1 MSSKLFH
8 STQVGAVSL
17 EHRVVLAPM
26 TRLKATESHVPHIP
40 LVRVYYEQRSHTPG
54 TLLITEA
61 TVIAAKAGG
70 IAHTPGIWSQE
81 QIGAWRQITDGVHAK
96 GSFIFCQL
104 WALGR
109 AADPKVLVGEDPTF
123 PYISASDIPV
133 PGRSDVPRP
142 MRVDEIKEYIELHV
156 QAALNA
162 VAAGFD
168 GVEIH
173 GANGYLLDQFIQDVT
188 NQRTDAYGGGIE
200 NRARFPLEIVDGVV
214 KAIGA
219 ERTGY
224 RASPWSYIEGMGMKD
239 PKPTFAYLVSE
250 IKARHPNFAYI
261 HVIEPRVNG
270 TRLRREGELT
280 SRMKN
285 DFIRDIWAPLPL
297 ISAGGYERVTAIT
310 TADEKNDIIAFG
322 KHFLANP
329 DLVYRLKKDIPLNA
343 YDRSTFYVP
352 GNVAKGYTD
361 YTFAGEA
368 PKSPL

>member
-8 STQVGAVSL
+8 STEVGAVSL
-17 EHRVVLAPM
+17 KHRVVLAPL
-26 TRLKATESHVPHIP
+26 TRLRATKSHVPHAP
-40 LVRVYYEQRSHTPG
+40 LVRLYYEQRSHTPG

-70 IAHTPGIWSQE
+70 MAHIPGIWNQE
-81 QIGAWRQITDGVHAK
+81 QTDAWREITDGVHAK
-96 GSFIFCQL
+96 GLFIFCQL

-109 AADPKVLVGEDPTF
+109 PSF

-133 PGRSDVPRP
+133 PGRSDVPLP
-142 MRVDEIKEYIELHV
+142 MTVDEIKEYVDLYV

-162 VAAGFD
+162 VKAGFD

-173 GANGYLLDQFIQDVT
+173 GANSYLLDQFIQDVT
-188 NQRTDAYGGGIE
+188 NQRTDAYGGSIE
-200 NRARFPLEIVDGVV
+200 NRARFPLEIVDAVA

-224 RASPWSYIEGMGMKD
+224 RISPWNSIQGMGMKD

-270 TRLRREGELT
+270 TRSRNEGEFT
-280 SRMKN
+280 SQMKN
-285 DFIRDIWAPLPL
+285 DFIRDIWAPKPF
-297 ISAGGYERVTAIT
+297 ISAGGYERVTAVT
-310 TADEKNDIIAFG
+310 AADEKNDIIAFG
-322 KHFLANP
+322 RHFLANP
-329 DLVYRLKKDIPLNA
+329 DMVYRLKKDLRLNA
-343 YDRSTFYVP
+343 HGRSTFYRP

-361 YTFAGEA
+361 YPFAEEVLHV
-368 PKSPL
+368 KSPL